1 MMEAVERTVLSN
13 DWITGIL
20 VLSLLCMVFAKELFY
35 NRFLNFIILP
45 FNNKYIFLYNKKGR
59 LLTGFHLAFSL
70 FQILNLSLFV
80 YLGALSWGQE
90 SRWGNSFVYPLIL
103 GGLLGFILLKT
114 GLQLTAGYIFE
125 REKLIHS
132 LIFKKISYLNY
143 STLALFAAN
152 LLLTYLLPQ
161 SKPIVVAGFS
171 LALLVN
177 ILGWITILKMNQ
189 KYVSSHFFYFI
200 LYLCALEIAPLVI
213 ISFVLNS

>member
-1 MMEAVERTVLSN
+1 MEAVDRMVLSN

-20 VLSLLCMVFAKELFY
+20 LLSLLCMVFAKELFY

-59 LLTGFHLAFSL
+59 LLSGFHLAFSL

-80 YLGALSWGQE
+80 YLGSLSWGHE
-90 SRWGNSFVYPLIL
+90 SRWGSSFVYPVIL
-103 GGLLGFILLKT
+103 GGLLAFILLKI
-114 GLQLTAGYIFE
+114 GLQLTAGYIFD
-125 REKLIHS
+125 REKLVNS

-143 STLALFAAN
+143 STLVLFAAN

-161 SKPIVVAGFS
+161 SKAIVLAGFS

-177 ILGWITILKMNQ
+177 IIGWITILKMHQ
-189 KYVSSHFFYFI
+189 KYVSTHFFYFI
-200 LYLCALEIAPLVI
+200 LYLCALEMAPLVI
-213 ISFVLNS
+213 ISYALNS

>member
-1 MMEAVERTVLSN
+1 MEAVERTVLSN

-20 VLSLLCMVFAKELFY
+20 LLSLLCMVFAKELFY

-59 LLTGFHLAFSL
+59 LQTGFHLAFSL
-70 FQILNLSLFV
+70 FQVLNLSLFV
-80 YLGALSWGQE
+80 YLGSLAWWQETPWG
-90 SRWGNSFVYPLIL
+90 SSIVFPAIMGA
-103 GGLLGFILLKT
+103 LLGFMLLKI
-114 GLQLTAGYIFE
+114 GLQLIAGYIFD
-125 REKLIHS
+125 RENLVKS

-143 STLALFAAN
+143 STLILFAAN
-152 LLLTYLLPQ
+152 LLLAYLLPE
-161 SKPIVVAGFS
+161 SKAIVVAGLS

-177 ILGWITILKMNQ
+177 IIGWITILKMYQ
-189 KYVSSHFFYFI
+189 KYLSSHFFYFI

>member
-1 MMEAVERTVLSN
+1 MEAVERTVLSN

-20 VLSLLCMVFAKELFY
+20 LLSLLCMVFAKELFY

-59 LLTGFHLAFSL
+59 LQNGFHLAFSL

-80 YLGALSWGQE
+80 YLGSLAWWQE
-90 SRWGNSFVYPLIL
+90 TRWGTSFVFPTIL
-103 GGLLGFILLKT
+103 VALLVFILLKT
-114 GLQLTAGYIFE
+114 GLQLITGYIFD
-125 REKLIHS
+125 RDKLVKS

-143 STLALFAAN
+143 STLILFVAN

-161 SKPIVVAGFS
+161 SKAIVLAGFG
-171 LALLVN
+171 LAVLVN
-177 ILGWITILKMNQ
+177 IVGWITILKMYQ
-189 KYVSSHFFYFI
+189 KYLSSHFFYFI

-213 ISFVLNS
+213 ISSVLNS

>member
-1 MMEAVERTVLSN
+1 MEAVDRMVLSN

-20 VLSLLCMVFAKELFY
+20 LLSLLCMVFAKELFY

-59 LLTGFHLAFSL
+59 LLSGFHLAFSL

-80 YLGALSWGQE
+80 YLGSLAWGHE
-90 SRWGNSFVYPLIL
+90 SRWGSSFVYPVIL
-103 GGLLGFILLKT
+103 GGLLAFILLKI
-114 GLQLTAGYIFE
+114 GLQLTAGYIFD
-125 REKLIHS
+125 REKLVNS

-143 STLALFAAN
+143 STLVLFAAN

-161 SKPIVVAGFS
+161 SKAIVLAGFS

-177 ILGWITILKMNQ
+177 IIGWITILKMHQ
-189 KYVSSHFFYFI
+189 KYVSTHFFYFI
-200 LYLCALEIAPLVI
+200 LYLCALEMAPLVI
-213 ISFVLNS
+213 ISYALNS

>member
-1 MMEAVERTVLSN
+1 MEAVERTVLSN

-20 VLSLLCMVFAKELFY
+20 LLSLLCMVFAKEMFY

-70 FQILNLSLFV
+70 FQILNLSLFA
-80 YLGALSWGQE
+80 YLGAQAWEQE
-90 SRWGNSFVYPLIL
+90 ARWGSAFVFPVIL

-114 GLQLTAGYIFE
+114 GMQLTAGYLFDQE
-125 REKLIHS
+125 NLISS

-143 STLALFAAN
+143 STLVLFGAN

-161 SKPIVVAGFS
+161 SKAIVLAGFS

-177 ILGWITILKMNQ
+177 IIGWITILKMNQ
-189 KYVSSHFFYFI
+189 KYVSTHFFYFI
-200 LYLCALEIAPLVI
+200 LYLCALEIAPIVI
-213 ISFVLNS
+213 ISSVLNS